1 MSRRWNQSETFGSLW
16 ESTDGQPGDPC
27 TAIGGGVDYTLAN
40 GSVSFSPGGP
50 FTQSVNAVIINDSI
64 DEADETVVVTLA
76 ANESGTA
83 GSYAAAITADGA
95 NQSFT
100 YTILDNDAAGGSS
113 GTGSGG
119 GNGSVSNPYI
129 VNEQGTTTNTFT
141 YTLTSQP
148 TAGVITTFTTNGQTE
163 ISVNG
168 SLFAASGTFT
178 FTSVNWNTG
187 VVIVVSAI
195 DDAVYEGGVGT
206 FHAGDITVDFD
217 PKGTGPA
224 NSVRDV
230 WLVPYDKDPSPLH
243 TGGALLWARIE
254 LQKGKVSEQIDAAG
268 CFAPSSETQ
277 KSCDLVTLV
286 LGTSN
291 VTFDRDPKVV
301 IAGWAAWTDQ
311 FIVPLML
318 AAMIIVDILL
328 FGLLLGFSPTLLG
341 LNIAR
346 SWSLSPDV
354 LIAMGDKMAEELASP
369 ELVARGKQLEA
380 LCQTGEAFA
389 RAMHPQHFASADSD
403 WRNAT
408 NEIRKILGPH
418 GLAVVGRAVKDY
430 LREYNCS
437 LPEAFKIPER
447 LAQEPQSAES
457 APQESLARNRYLQS
471 CPPALRQALEEV
483 YQHLRSQSVSRVPL
497 EQLIT
502 VVIPRAGFTC
512 GCVYLFDH
520 EHSCL
525 RPRVAIGSAQI
536 NELVPIRCGLQPLE
550 RHALVEALLSG
561 IPTELSASCF
571 DGTPCD
577 AFAGVLGG
585 AQKTGVLYLEGGSA
599 LSNMTPQNRMGI
611 FKALRQALNDA
622 LRIS

>member
-1 MSRRWNQSETFGSLW
+1 MELPSGNQRLARGVHYAEQTWLPINESAARAIRAGFQDGRYESNHSEFLSDLSRDPALYLFCLRKRAQQEKARDRERPEPWHSPEELLGPNSAADLREILTSPLELSCPHRLNAASPEQGMTLAHASTTAAVGCSLAKRAGCSETL
-16 ESTDGQPGDPC
+16 
-27 TAIGGGVDYTLAN
+27 
-40 GSVSFSPGGP
+40 
-50 FTQSVNAVIINDSI
+50 
-64 DEADETVVVTLA
+64 
-76 ANESGTA
+76 
-83 GSYAAAITADGA
+83 
-95 NQSFT
+95 
-100 YTILDNDAAGGSS
+100 
-113 GTGSGG
+113 
-119 GNGSVSNPYI
+119 
-129 VNEQGTTTNTFT
+129 TT
-141 YTLTSQP
+141 
-148 TAGVITTFTTNGQTE
+148 
-163 ISVNG
+163 
-168 SLFAASGTFT
+168 AASFLR
-178 FTSVNWNTG
+178 N
-187 VVIVVSAI
+187 
-195 DDAVYEGGVGT
+195 VG
-206 FHAGDITVDFD
+206 
-217 PKGTGPA
+217 
-224 NSVRDV
+224 
-230 WLVPYDKDPSPLH
+230 
-243 TGGALLWARIE
+243 
-254 LQKGKVSEQIDAAG
+254 
-268 CFAPSSETQ
+268 
-277 KSCDLVTLV
+277 
-286 LGTSN
+286 
-291 VTFDRDPKVV
+291 
-301 IAGWAAWTDQ
+301 
-311 FIVPLML
+311 LML
-318 AAMIIVDILL
+318 IAWNYPHIHKRVLATIEPDASLDQA

-389 RAMHPQHFASADSD
+389 RAMHPEHFPSADSD

-408 NEIRKILGPH
+408 NEIRKILGPQ

-502 VVIPRAGFTC
+502 VVIPRAGFAR